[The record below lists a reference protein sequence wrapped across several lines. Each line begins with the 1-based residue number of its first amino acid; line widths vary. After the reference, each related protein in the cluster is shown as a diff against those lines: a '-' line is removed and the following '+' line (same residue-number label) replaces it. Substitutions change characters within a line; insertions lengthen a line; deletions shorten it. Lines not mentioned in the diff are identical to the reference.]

1 MGDYA
6 GRFFLVVY
14 NTSSTVSASYA
25 TFIVLAISFALAA
38 VFGLLYYSIATGA
51 STSGFFRKKKRSVD
65 EEDKERLLLQILE
78 LISSAEDHR
87 LFIQKLAKSKDQKSC
102 LLQRLCCRV
111 SKFQDQNHWKVK
123 ELMKQ
128 YRAFSRESS
137 EELNDTIGSQLCHE
151 RFKCQL

>member
-1 MGDYA
+1 MLF
-6 GRFFLVVY
+6 RFY
-14 NTSSTVSASYA
+14 GKNCTV
-25 TFIVLAISFALAA
+25 FFA
-38 VFGLLYYSIATGA
+38 
-51 STSGFFRKKKRSVD
+51 GFFRKKKRSVED

-102 LLQRLCCRV
+102 LLQRLCSRV

-128 YRAFSRESS
+128 YRSVIVNVPCPSIWHRSFLFRAFSRESS